1 MVDAFV
7 LLTALASSRVT
18 LQHEV
23 WLEGDAPLTL
33 GKVAKLEGEAC
44 RYHAAP
50 GSSTASRRFH
60 RSRLCDRFARPLRA
74 PVFRWE
80 FRGSVATIERTAL
93 PLTEEP
99 TPIAAPNPGPQSL
112 RTIIAKRL
120 RLNPDQLR
128 VSSLDGTELQ
138 EGDWK
143 LRTHPTV
150 RTVRARLGERDHALT
165 LEIADEEG
173 RWHPNWRFN
182 PRTSSGR
189 ATAPAL
195 IKRGN
200 QVSVERRLGGF
211 LARTSGRV
219 LGSANTGEKVQVRLD
234 DGMIRHGTL
243 RADGVVELME
253 GSS

>member
-7 LLTALASSRVT
+7 LVAALASSRVT

-33 GKVAKLEGEAC
+33 GDLAKLEGEAC
-44 RYHAAP
+44 RYHALEVPQGQPDDPVDLAFVIDLLDHC
-50 GSSTASRRFH
+50 A
-60 RSRLCDRFARPLRA
+60 A

-80 FRGSVATIERTAL
+80 FRGSMATIERTSI
-93 PLTEEP
+93 PSIKVP
-99 TPIAAPNPGPQSL
+99 TPTGAPSPGPQSL

-120 RLNPDQLR
+120 RLDPGQLR
-128 VSSLDGTELQ
+128 VRGLDGAELP
-138 EGDWK
+138 EGDWT

-150 RTVRARLGERDHALT
+150 RTVRARLDETDHAFT
-165 LEIADEEG
+165 LEIVDEDG
-173 RWHPNWRFN
+173 QWHPNWQFN
-182 PRTSSGR
+182 PRSQLNR
-189 ATAPAL
+189 ATAPDL

-219 LGSANTGEKVQVRLD
+219 MGSAKAGEQVQVRLD
-234 DGMIRHGTL
+234 DGVIRHGTL
-243 RADGVVELME
+243 RKDGVVELME

>member
-33 GKVAKLEGEAC
+33 GALAKLEGEAC
-44 RYHAAP
+44 RYHALEVPQQHPDDSIDLGFVIDLLDHCA
-50 GSSTASRRFH
+50 
-60 RSRLCDRFARPLRA
+60 A

-80 FRGSVATIERTAL
+80 FRGSVATIERTSV
-93 PLTEEP
+93 PSIEEP
-99 TPIAAPNPGPQSL
+99 TLIAAPTPGPQSL
-112 RTIIAKRL
+112 RAIIGKRL
-120 RLNPDQLR
+120 RLAPNQLR
-128 VSSLDGTELQ
+128 VRSLDGTELP
-138 EGDWK
+138 EGDWT

-150 RTVRARLGERDHALT
+150 RTVRARLGETDHAFT
-165 LEIADEEG
+165 LEIADEDG
-173 RWHPNWRFN
+173 QWHPNWQFN

-219 LGSANTGEKVQVRLD
+219 LGSAKTGEKVQVRLD

>member
-44 RYHAAP
+44 RYHALEVPPQHPDDSNDLGFVIDLLDPCA
-50 GSSTASRRFH
+50 
-60 RSRLCDRFARPLRA
+60 A
-74 PVFRWE
+74 PVF
-80 FRGSVATIERTAL
+80 
-93 PLTEEP
+93 
-99 TPIAAPNPGPQSL
+99 APNPGPQSL

-120 RLNPDQLR
+120 RLNPEQLR

-150 RTVRARLGERDHALT
+150 RTVRARLGERDHALR

-182 PRTSSGR
+182 PRTGSGR

-219 LGSANTGEKVQVRLD
+219 LGSAKTGEKVQVRLD

>member
-44 RYHAAP
+44 RYHALEVPQQHPDDSIDLGFVIDLLDHCA
-50 GSSTASRRFH
+50 
-60 RSRLCDRFARPLRA
+60 A

-99 TPIAAPNPGPQSL
+99 APIAAPNPGPQSL

-182 PRTSSGR
+182 PRTGSGR

-219 LGSANTGEKVQVRLD
+219 LGSAKTGERVQVRLD

>member
-18 LQHEV
+18 LQHAV

-33 GKVAKLEGEAC
+33 GEVAKLEGEAC
-44 RYHAAP
+44 RYHALEIPQQHPNDSLDLGFVIDLLDHCA
-50 GSSTASRRFH
+50 
-60 RSRLCDRFARPLRA
+60 A

-99 TPIAAPNPGPQSL
+99 APIAAPNPGPRSL
-112 RTIIAKRL
+112 RTIVAKRL

-150 RTVRARLGERDHALT
+150 RTVRARLGKIDHAFT

-173 RWHPNWRFN
+173 RWHPNWKFN
-182 PRTSSGR
+182 RRSNSDR
-189 ATAPAL
+189 ATAPDL

-219 LGSANTGEKVQVRLD
+219 MGSAKAGEKVQVRLD

-243 RADGVVELME
+243 QADGVVVLME

>member
-7 LLTALASSRVT
+7 LVAALASSGVT

-33 GKVAKLEGEAC
+33 GDLAKLEGEAC
-44 RYHAAP
+44 RYHALEVPQGQPDDPVDLAFVIDLLDHC
-50 GSSTASRRFH
+50 A
-60 RSRLCDRFARPLRA
+60 A

-80 FRGSVATIERTAL
+80 FRGSVVTIGRTSL
-93 PLTEEP
+93 PSIEESA
-99 TPIAAPNPGPQSL
+99 PIAAPTPGPQSL

-120 RLNPDQLR
+120 RLAPDQLR
-128 VSSLDGTELQ
+128 LRSLDGTELP
-138 EGDWK
+138 EGEWT

-150 RTVRARLGERDHALT
+150 RTVRARLGETDHAFT
-165 LEIADEEG
+165 LEIVDEDG
-173 RWHPNWRFN
+173 QWHPNWQFN
-182 PRTSSGR
+182 PRSPLNR
-189 ATAPAL
+189 ATAPDL

-211 LARTSGRV
+211 LARTNGRV
-219 LGSANTGEKVQVRLD
+219 MGSAKAGEQVQVRLD
-234 DGMIRHGTL
+234 DGVIRHGTL
-243 RADGVVELME
+243 RKDGVVELME